1 MNSFSKDAINEESD
15 YLIDDDVRYSHLLKE
30 EVGVQKIKE
39 NRYKQFSKSSF
50 LFKFFIFIFLF
61 SFILIIVYTVSFFT
75 HKPNFK
81 INKIEWDLPDLN
93 DRKYENYKFD
103 NGLEVMIIHD
113 PKFNKDGGSIVI
125 ESGFMDNPF
134 NEGIATFATHLLSHM
149 AFPDINKYTNLKDYY
164 GRYNFECGRYYT
176 YFVFDILNS
185 GFTKFLSDFSLILNS
200 NFSKNFDTYFMN
212 YTNVIKGEMDE
223 SYYSQYRDVDYR
235 ELHLIEYLVFGLKN
249 SNGSDILPQGNSHS
263 LTKYKLKELKSRVKE
278 YIEQLIDARKI
289 KIVLFSRFKT
299 SISSKYMKNYFKY
312 LTTMEKSTK
321 VNKNEFVVKEF
332 KTSQLFFTFADYYD
346 INYIDIMYYIDKI
359 NSESFS
365 ELIYKSKYLNYII
378 DFLTEKKEGS
388 LYHLLTNSS
397 NHNIKKIIA
406 GYDIVFKSK
415 IEFYIYIQLNCLK
428 NINNIIYLTY
438 QFMNKIV
445 KQAIGNNTQFE
456 RYIELKNQYFQDL
469 KYSEK
474 PLDTF
479 KFATEN
485 AVSMIEDKFFYKYFF
500 YKKYIPWNDSNS
512 YNDNI
517 NIIKNETYH
526 YFKQLKPENSV
537 IVLGLRMKNLADL
550 TCNASSPFYLDCD
563 KIKYEKFN
571 QTSEY
576 YFSYFKNYTFNS
588 SFEKDLDIDDNT
600 NISFIKNNYTSKNNE
615 SYINQ
620 KEEEQEIQLLSNESN
635 YFSKFYFK
643 RNINFKVPKVYISL
657 YFLHPFL
664 RPMNKDELEKKCY
677 YFQIMELFSGIKR
690 KINEALAN
698 AIRAG
703 NQISFGQDE
712 EYLYINVFCYEDV
725 AYEIMKTIKNIIF
738 ETKWESTDFKYNN
751 EIYKNEVFDDFFIFD
766 KFYVENIAQYYLY
779 CKLKNNIYNK
789 YEFYPDEF
797 EKNNYAKC
805 LSEEFKY
812 NYFTSFIVNGYI
824 YGYYTREKAQKI
836 YKLFETNY
844 ENTYYKEILLTVRN
858 SISPENFTN
867 WIKQV
872 NKLNESDK
880 VYIDAKIYNKSKE
893 KINYGVCYVKI
904 GISPLDIYIFNSIL
918 QRVSFGENLI
928 FYQMIIVGD
937 IYFELLFYDKEIT
950 SEIPND
956 ELIESEWVNLLNN
969 FDEFNKDVDDIGN
982 RYYYVK
988 KNLISSLIDTQTSL
1002 AKRAQDELREYFYEG
1017 LTIDPKKIIDE
1028 YNGNYDKYQDLNE
1041 LTKEFRDILNKK
1053 RYEVHTVGK

>member
-1 MNSFSKDAINEESD
+1 MNSFYKEAINEESG
-15 YLIDDDVRYSHLLKE
+15 YLLDESVRNSNLCKD
-30 EVGVQKIKE
+30 EVGIQKKE
-39 NRYKQFSKSSF
+39 NQYITFSKSSF
-50 LFKFFIFIFLF
+50 LFKFFIFILLF
-61 SFILIIVYTVSFFT
+61 SFILIVFYTISFFT

-81 INKIEWDLPDLN
+81 INKINWDLPDLN
-93 DRKYENYKFD
+93 DRKYENYIFD

-113 PKFNKDGGSIVI
+113 PKFNRDGGSIVI
-125 ESGFMDNPF
+125 ESGYMDNPF

-164 GRYNFECGRYYT
+164 GRYNIECGRYYT
-176 YFVFDILNS
+176 YYVFDILNS

-200 NFSKNFDTYFMN
+200 NFTENFDTDFKN
-212 YTNVIKGEMDE
+212 YIDVIIKEMDN
-223 SYYSQYRDVDYR
+223 SYYSQIRDVDYR

-249 SNGSDILPQGNSHS
+249 STGDDILPKGNSNS
-263 LTKYKLKELKSRVKE
+263 LKKYTLNELKSKVKE
-278 YIEQLIDARKI
+278 YIEQLIDTRKI

-299 SISSKYMKNYFKY
+299 SISSKYMKKFFKF
-312 LTTMEKSTK
+312 LTTMEKPTK
-321 VNKNEFVVKEF
+321 ISKNEFIVNEF
-332 KTSQLFFTFADYYD
+332 KTSQLFFAFADYYD
-346 INYIDIMYYIDKI
+346 INYIDILYYIDKI

-365 ELIYKSKYLNYII
+365 ELFYKANYLNYII
-378 DFLTEKKEGS
+378 DFLTETKEGS

-397 NHNIKKIIA
+397 NHNIKKIYA
-406 GYDIVFKSK
+406 GYDIIFKSK

-479 KFATEN
+479 NFATEN
-485 AVSMIEDKFFYKYFF
+485 AVSMIEKKFFYKYFF

-512 YNDNI
+512 YNNNI

-537 IVLGLRMKNLADL
+537 IFLGLRIKNLVNL

-563 KIKYEKFN
+563 KIKYETFN
-571 QTSEY
+571 QSSNY
-576 YFSYFKNYTFNS
+576 YQSYFKNYTFNS

-600 NISFIKNNYTSKNNE
+600 DISFIKNNYTSKNNE

-620 KEEEQEIQLLSNESN
+620 EEEEQKIELISNESN

-643 RNINFKVPKVYISL
+643 RNINFKVPKVFISL

-664 RPMNKDELEKKCY
+664 RPMNKNDFEKKCY

-690 KINEALAN
+690 KVNEALAN
-698 AIRAG
+698 AIRSG

-712 EYLYINVFCYEDV
+712 EYLYLNVFCYEDV
-725 AYEIMKTIKNIIF
+725 AYEIMKTIKMIIF

-751 EIYKNEVFDDFFIFD
+751 EIYKNEAFDDFFIFD

-779 CKLKNNIYNK
+779 YKLKNNIYNK

-797 EKNNYAKC
+797 EKYNYTSC
-805 LSEEFKY
+805 LSEEFKF
-812 NYFTSFIVNGYI
+812 NYLTSFIVNGYI
-824 YGYYTREKAQKI
+824 YGYYTREEAQKI
-836 YKLFETNY
+836 CDLFETNY
-844 ENTYYKEILLTVRN
+844 ENTYYKEILFTVGN
-858 SISPENFTN
+858 PISPENFTN

-872 NKLNESDK
+872 NQLNESDK
-880 VYIDAKIYNKSKE
+880 VYIDEKVYNKYE
-893 KINYGVCYVKI
+893 ENINYGVCYAKI
-904 GISPLDIYIFNSIL
+904 GASPLDIYIFNSIL
-918 QRVSFGENLI
+918 QRVSFGHYLI

-937 IYFELLFYDKEIT
+937 IYFELLFYDPEIT

-956 ELIESEWVNLLNN
+956 KLIESEWNYLLNN

-1002 AKRAQDELREYFYEG
+1002 VKRAQNELREYFYDG
-1017 LTIDPKKIIDE
+1017 LIIDPKKIIDE
-1028 YNGNYDKYQDLNE
+1028 YNNNYDKYKQLNDLI
-1041 LTKEFRDILNKK
+1041 KEFGDILDKK
-1053 RYEVHTVGK
+1053 IYEVHTVGK